1 MKAVSL
7 TPSPGSPLGTDS
19 IVQTS
24 GEEFLTL
31 LSELWHRSQMCRDR
45 AGGGPC
51 GGAEP
56 NLPGGLL
63 TFCTKGSC
71 PAVEELPALGDR
83 WKEGERGSFHD
94 HFWIISNDLKT
105 ALHLAGTS
113 RTSSLCKASPPQ
125 RSLPGSPSQA
135 ERPPLILPHSPFHPQ
150 HFSQYI
156 RISLPYLR
164 AGLRAVSLPTGWWIL
179 GDGDHASQFTFC
191 SQGLAQC
198 LAHCR

>member
-1 MKAVSL
+1 MQRDSVEYTSDILYPWGEGAGVFIQQLLPAPWRDAAERQTACGVGGARMKAVSL

-71 PAVEELPALGDR
+71 PAVE
-83 WKEGERGSFHD
+83 
-94 HFWIISNDLKT
+94 
-105 ALHLAGTS
+105 
-113 RTSSLCKASPPQ
+113 
-125 RSLPGSPSQA
+125 
-135 ERPPLILPHSPFHPQ
+135 
-150 HFSQYI
+150 
-156 RISLPYLR
+156 
-164 AGLRAVSLPTGWWIL
+164 
-179 GDGDHASQFTFC
+179 
-191 SQGLAQC
+191 
-198 LAHCR
+198 